1 MPCRCGQPKEKESRQ
16 KNRMTLFAISVMNAH
31 GWFRATLS
39 HNIDNYLPVKRIRE
53 CYRRGQCGEGG
64 DYPYAAHSPTASN
77 PFAVTWPSPVSLR
90 LSLREAYIVDLLAFN
105 LNSSRITPP
114 PALVLF
120 GRSTRETR
128 RSTCADPGVAFP
140 SHWQARRLAC
150 RGRRS
155 LFYRTALG
163 IARHQPTLLW
173 LSHYSF
179 FP

>member
-1 MPCRCGQPKEKESRQ
+1 
-16 KNRMTLFAISVMNAH
+16 MTLFAISVMNAH
-31 GWFRATLS
+31 GRFRATLS

-114 PALVLF
+114 PCSRPFWSLHERDASVNLR
-120 GRSTRETR
+120 G
-128 RSTCADPGVAFP
+128 PG
-140 SHWQARRLAC
+140 RRLSKPLA
-150 RGRRS
+150 GEAFGVS
-155 LFYRTALG
+155 GEEKPL
-163 IARHQPTLLW
+163 
-173 LSHYSF
+173 LSHSAGHRQASANPVVALALF
-179 FP
+179 IFSLKSKRHVASRPIFQP